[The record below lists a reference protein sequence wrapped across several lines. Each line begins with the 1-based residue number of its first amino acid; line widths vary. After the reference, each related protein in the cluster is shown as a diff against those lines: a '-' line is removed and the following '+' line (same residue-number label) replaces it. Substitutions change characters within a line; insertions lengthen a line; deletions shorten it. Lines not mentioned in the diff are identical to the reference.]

1 MKGQFDQALAEAFYF
16 EESDVVANRAG
27 RMSKRQQEGFAA
39 GAEQNRKHGPV
50 LLKVIAV
57 AAIVVVA
64 FSYFAN
70 SKGKGDTDI
79 KQVIIPLAIAVVLM
93 LLIGVIANR
102 RTKRLAG
109 RMAQGAPVQ
118 VAEGKVVIDE
128 HPSDW
133 SDRSH
138 PQGWEVAIGEVKFR
152 LLQDQAE
159 AFVDGERYRI
169 YYCDFKMAR
178 LTFLTAERAV

>member
-1 MKGQFDQALAEAFYF
+1 MRGQFDQALAEAFYF

-27 RMSKRQQEGFAA
+27 RMSQRQEDGFAA
-39 GAEQNRKHGPV
+39 GAEQNRKYGPR
-50 LLKVIAV
+50 LMKFMAV
-57 AAIVVVA
+57 AAIGVVA
-64 FSYFAN
+64 FSLFAN
-70 SKGKGDTDI
+70 SKSKGATDVQ
-79 KQVIIPLAIAVVLM
+79 QVIITLAIAVVLM
-93 LLIGVIANR
+93 LIVGVVANR
-102 RTKRLAG
+102 TSKRLAD
-109 RMAQGAPVQ
+109 RMAQGTPVQ
-118 VAEGKVVIDE
+118 VAEGTVVIDE

-152 LLQDQAE
+152 LMQDQAE
-159 AFVDGERYRI
+159 AFVDGENYRI